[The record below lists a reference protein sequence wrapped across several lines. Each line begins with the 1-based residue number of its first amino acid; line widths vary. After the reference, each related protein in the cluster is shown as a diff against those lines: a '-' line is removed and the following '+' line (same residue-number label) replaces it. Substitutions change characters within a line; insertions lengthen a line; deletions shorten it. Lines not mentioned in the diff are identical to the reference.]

1 MKARATR
8 GAFESYVVERGD
20 TLASVARKTKTR
32 AEVILLLNPHASASA
47 LSRGMVLDVP
57 ARGERGN
64 GKIANGSTE
73 TRGPTAAVGG
83 RGASV
88 GGAKRGGEGKTRGGD
103 GGAAGRRRDGGERE
117 TKTTFSGQMYDRSY
131 PAWRR
136 GARSCGRAS
145 GRRWRRWGR
154 PRRWVNSSVSLGNG

>member
-88 GGAKRGGEGKTRGGD
+88 GGVKRGGEGKTRGGD

-131 PAWRR
+131 PALET
-136 GARSCGRAS
+136 RSEELRAS
-145 GRRWRRWGR
+145 VRAKMEA
-154 PRRWVNSSVSLGNG
+154 LGGDHDGG